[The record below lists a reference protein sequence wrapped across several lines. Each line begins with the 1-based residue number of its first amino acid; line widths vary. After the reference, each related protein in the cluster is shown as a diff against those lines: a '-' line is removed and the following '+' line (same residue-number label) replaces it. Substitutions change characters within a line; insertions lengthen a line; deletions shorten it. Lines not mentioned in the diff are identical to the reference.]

1 MGSASLV
8 FQMWG
13 YGYYGG
19 TRTVV
24 AHVRRLRAK
33 LGQYGWYITT
43 VRNVGYRFT
52 HTRKVT
58 Q

>member
-1 MGSASLV
+1 MGSARFV
-8 FQMWG
+8 FQVWA

-24 AHVRRLRAK
+24 AHVRRLHAK
-33 LGQYGWYITT
+33 LGQYDGYITT

-52 HTRKVT
+52 HIRKVT